1 MLSFIIVLYLTQFNY
16 LHWNW
21 YKLKFNDALYWNIF
35 PWFFLSHWLIC
46 MSLYVENSGNFKL
59 VLLWV
64 FLLVMNCGLH
74 DTFLRCASLLVSR
87 SPFIYLFV
95 FWWYLILV
103 VHIAN
108 NGNCRGGPFFRPKT
122 NSGQCKF
129 NHFPCNFPFYILL
142 LWLILAIPGRLE
154 WSWCTHQLQHQVHEK
169 WWWNTCDKEGYW
181 EAGSASQGAHCCLWR
196 G

>member
-1 MLSFIIVLYLTQFNY
+1 MLYIEIYFLDFFCHTGLFAWVYTLKTVGISSWSCCGYFCWWWIVGCTIPSWGV
-16 LHWNW
+16 LH
-21 YKLKFNDALYWNIF
+21 F
-35 PWFFLSHWLIC
+35 
-46 MSLYVENSGNFKL
+46 
-59 VLLWV
+59 
-64 FLLVMNCGLH
+64 
-74 DTFLRCASLLVSR
+74 LVSH
-87 SPFIYLFV
+87 SSFIYLFV